1 MITDTSLFIGGGPSI
16 GWVVPQWRPY
26 IGIDAGGYSG
36 SSTLPA
42 DANVSLWLF
51 ARFTGKLTF
60 HKLATAL
67 GFDNLYLYADDNLR
81 YLSETSHLFNYL
93 KAGINLGFTKDV
105 GFGLE
110 YSYGNDAPKFLK
122 EQMLN
127 ASLTLKF

>member
-1 MITDTSLFIGGGPSI
+1 MLL
-16 GWVVPQWRPY
+16 
-26 IGIDAGGYSG
+26 G
-36 SSTLPA
+36 SR
-42 DANVSLWLF
+42 
-51 ARFTGKLTF
+51 RFF
-60 HKLATAL
+60 SC

-127 ASLTLKF
+127 ASLTLKFWQRSDPSSGSDQVSTGSERI